1 MGLYERVYEAEIAN
15 GATEQEARGR
25 ASMAVASASCDQA
38 AEAACNP
45 QRERRM
51 VVLPNGNAEWL

>member
-1 MGLYERVYEAEIAN
+1 MSLYERVYEAEIAK
-15 GATEQEARGR
+15 GCAEEEARGR
-25 ASMAVASASCDQA
+25 ASMAVASASYDQA

-45 QRERRM
+45 QRERRL